1 LGASIAIKDM
11 KASTLKISS
20 SLWLLSIF
28 GFSHGTHE
36 WVELFLLVQSQYLG
50 PYQIFLVKSFSIFIA
65 FISFSFLLWF
75 GLLLVFS
82 FNRNQYTK
90 WLRYLVIGM
99 FLYFFYYFYNS
110 LKISNELFLLKMDI
124 MTRRTV
130 GLLGSLVTSY
140 ALIAYSRALKKV
152 SQSISVFFLITG
164 VGFFFYGFFAG
175 YLPSHVKIPI
185 FDIPV
190 QFFRAISAVLITYF
204 LMKGLN
210 IFDIETRYKLEQQI
224 KKVAQSEKMASLGR
238 LASGIAHE
246 VNTPLTSASLN
257 VQMLRNKLKSQSATG
272 AALKKLDAIERNIT
286 RASVIAK
293 ELLQFSH
300 MKEVILTKISIEEVI
315 SNALEPLEYQL
326 QNISVVRNNSN
337 LPDILGDMV
346 KLEQVFINIFNN
358 SIEAMPAGGKLS
370 ISSGIENGKV
380 WIKIIDTGIGIKTDM
395 MSNVFEPFFT
405 TKDIGKGTG
414 LGLSICFGIMENHH
428 GTIELSG
435 EKDKGA
441 TVTLQFPIPVG
452 KT

>member
-1 LGASIAIKDM
+1 MIVFSLFRNLTPFYILYFFYGLAFLFLGASIAIKDM

-204 LMKGLN
+204 LMKV
-210 IFDIETRYKLEQQI
+210 KH
-224 KKVAQSEKMASLGR
+224 R
-238 LASGIAHE
+238 LI
-246 VNTPLTSASLN
+246 
-257 VQMLRNKLKSQSATG
+257 
-272 AALKKLDAIERNIT
+272 
-286 RASVIAK
+286 
-293 ELLQFSH
+293 
-300 MKEVILTKISIEEVI
+300 
-315 SNALEPLEYQL
+315 
-326 QNISVVRNNSN
+326 
-337 LPDILGDMV
+337 
-346 KLEQVFINIFNN
+346 
-358 SIEAMPAGGKLS
+358 
-370 ISSGIENGKV
+370 
-380 WIKIIDTGIGIKTDM
+380 
-395 MSNVFEPFFT
+395 
-405 TKDIGKGTG
+405 
-414 LGLSICFGIMENHH
+414 
-428 GTIELSG
+428 
-435 EKDKGA
+435 
-441 TVTLQFPIPVG
+441 
-452 KT
+452 